1 MKRILLTLLLFCII
15 QLGAKAQQDA
25 QYSQYMF
32 NSLVINPAYAGY
44 KEAYNMS
51 LLNRNQWVGIDKAPK
66 TQSLVADGSFF
77 KGNKVGLGLTIVND
91 QIGLQSQTSAYA
103 NYAYRLPVGINN
115 ARLAF
120 GLAVGLSQYSL
131 NRQNAIIQD
140 PNDPN
145 YNDGKL
151 NYTAPDAKFGLFFSN
166 DKFYAGLSATNLLS
180 QAINYQQSGS
190 DVIARQGRH
199 YFLTSGYLL
208 DLNPTLKFKPSFM
221 IRDDSK
227 GPTNIDLNTFFLI
240 KEALWI
246 GASYRTGAYFRN
258 NPNVD
263 ANAFKQNSLVGAVEF
278 FVAKKFR
285 LGYAY
290 DYALSDLSG
299 YSSGTHE
306 ISLGVI
312 LQSTKSSNALP
323 TPRYF

>member
-44 KEAYNMS
+44 KEAYNLS
-51 LLNRNQWVGIDKAPK
+51 LLNRNQWVGTSGAPQ
-66 TQSLVADGSFF
+66 TQSLVVDGAFF
-77 KGNKVGLGLTIVND
+77 KGNKVGLGLTVVND
-91 QIGLQSQTSAYA
+91 KIGLQGQTSAYA
-103 NYAYRLPVGINN
+103 NYAYRLPVGSDN

-120 GLAVGLSQYSL
+120 GLAVGVSQFSL
-131 NRQNAIIQD
+131 NGNGAIIED

-145 YNDGKL
+145 FNDGKV
-151 NYTAPDAKFGLFFSN
+151 NYTTPDAKFGLFFSN

-180 QAINYQQSGS
+180 QAINYQETGS
-190 DVIARQGRH
+190 NVIARQGRH
-199 YFLTSGYLL
+199 YFLTSGYLF
-208 DLNPTLKFKPSFM
+208 DLNSDLKFKPSFM
-221 IRDDSK
+221 IRDDAK

-240 KEALWI
+240 KEAVWI
-246 GASYRTGAYFRN
+246 GASYRTGAHFRN
-258 NPNVD
+258 NPDLETNT
-263 ANAFKQNSLVGAVEF
+263 FKQNALVGAVEV

-290 DYALSDLSG
+290 DYSLSDF
-299 YSSGTHE
+299 SSKGSHE
-306 ISLGVI
+306 ISLGII
-312 LQSTKSSNALP
+312 LQSSKSRNALP

>member
-44 KEAYNMS
+44 KEAYNLS
-51 LLNRNQWVGIDKAPK
+51 LLNRNQWVGTTGAPQ
-66 TQSLVADGSFF
+66 TQSLVVDGAFF
-77 KGNKVGLGLTIVND
+77 KDNKVGLGLTVVND
-91 QIGLQSQTSAYA
+91 KIGLQGQTSAYA
-103 NYAYRLPVGINN
+103 NYAYRLPVGSDN

-120 GLAVGLSQYSL
+120 GLAIGVSQYSL
-131 NRQNAIIQD
+131 NGNGAIIED

-145 YNDGKL
+145 FNDGKV
-151 NYTAPDAKFGLFFSN
+151 NYTTPDAKFGLFFSN

-180 QAINYQQSGS
+180 QAINYQETGTN
-190 DVIARQGRH
+190 VIARQGRH
-199 YFLTSGYLL
+199 YFLTSGYLF
-208 DLNPTLKFKPSFM
+208 DLNADLKFKPSFM
-221 IRDDSK
+221 IRDDAK

-240 KEALWI
+240 KEEVWI
-246 GASYRTGAYFRN
+246 GASYRTGAHFRN
-258 NPNVD
+258 NPNVET
-263 ANAFKQNSLVGAVEF
+263 NSFKQNALVGAVEV

-290 DYALSDLSG
+290 DYSLSDF
-299 YSSGTHE
+299 SSKGSHE

-312 LQSTKSSNALP
+312 LQSSKSRNALP